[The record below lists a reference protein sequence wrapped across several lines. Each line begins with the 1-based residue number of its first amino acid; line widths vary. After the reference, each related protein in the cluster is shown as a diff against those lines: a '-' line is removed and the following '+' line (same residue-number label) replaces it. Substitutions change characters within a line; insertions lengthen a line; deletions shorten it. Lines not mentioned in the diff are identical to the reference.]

1 MKPRWILHPLVIFIL
16 STAAVVTSLFLY
28 IYWYMRVTT
37 NLDAILIRF
46 NVDRNEVLASR
57 VWVVI
62 LILSVL
68 MAVMFTGTFIIFLYH
83 QKLSKLYALQQNFIH
98 TFTHELKT
106 PVTSL
111 KLYLDTALKYRLYTE
126 EQRKYIDY
134 MVQDVSRLSGTINR
148 MLMIAK
154 LESGHFQEHFEYVDL
169 AEFIQSFLKT
179 HSDLTRKGVVMF
191 HPTESGPFRCRIN
204 ETLFEVVL
212 SNLITNAFRYNQSE
226 TPRVDIYLERE
237 SDSIIIRIVDN
248 GIGIPSSEVDKIFRK
263 FYKIEKPGQNNTT
276 GSGLGLYLVKSI
288 ARAHKARV
296 FATSPGLGKGSE
308 FVFML
313 PCTGEFHAAQSH
325 PSYPDRRG

>member
-16 STAAVVTSLFLY
+16 STVAVVTSLFLY
-28 IYWYMRVTT
+28 IYWYMRITT
-37 NLDAILIRF
+37 DLDAILIRF

-126 EQRKYIDY
+126 NQRKYIDD

-154 LESGHFQEHFEYVDL
+154 LESGHFQEQFEEVDL
-169 AEFIQSFLKT
+169 VAFIQAFLEE

-191 HPTESGPFRCRIN
+191 HSGHQGPVRCRIN
-204 ETLFEVVL
+204 EALFEVVL

-226 TPRVDIYLERE
+226 TPRVDI
-237 SDSIIIRIVDN
+237 SIDRKSSEVAIRVVDN
-248 GIGIPSSEVDKIFRK
+248 GIGIAPSEVDKIFRK
-263 FYKIEKPGQNNTT
+263 FYKIEKPGQINTT

-288 ARAHKARV
+288 ARAHKGRV
-296 FATSPGLGKGSE
+296 YATSPGPGKGAE
-308 FVFML
+308 FVFVL
-313 PCTGEFHAAQSH
+313 PCTGDSHA
-325 PSYPDRRG
+325 G